1 MHPVEGRG
9 VESSSKRF
17 VKSSNRDVVVLTKLA
32 FRLLYICFVR
42 IACEIGVSKLV
53 VGLLPSIKGVTPKL
67 VVRSMKGGQS
77 NRNTLY

>member
-32 FRLLYICFVR
+32 FRLLYIY
-42 IACEIGVSKLV
+42 VSLELLV
-53 VGLLPSIKGVTPKL
+53 K
-67 VVRSMKGGQS
+67 
-77 NRNTLY
+77 